1 MDKGGISNNTRIIL
15 IAKMKPISSLGF
27 DAGDSHLSSDA
38 NEKMTTSKMFFFF
51 VKVVRSS

>member
-15 IAKMKPISSLGF
+15 IARMKPIRSLGF
-27 DAGDSHLSSDA
+27 DSADSYLRSD
-38 NEKMTTSKMFFFF
+38 NETTSKMFYF